1 MRLKSIA
8 EHHRTVNLADY
19 LGKTA
24 GNYDGTNGVTLAIED
39 ALTGASNTTLEIPP
53 GSYLLDETLDIPA
66 AHSRNIILK
75 PLGEVV
81 FLHPYTAV
89 AMQFDCQSLW
99 LSGGTVTPTAIA
111 DEDAYPSA
119 SDQRL
124 TKISAGAGGFS
135 GYLVGDVVH
144 VEEDLADAS
153 GAYCGEYARV
163 IATDSSTYITLGRK
177 LYYGYTTPANI
188 RVRRIASTAP
198 RLTVLPGITF
208 RTSDDETSALASRTY
223 AIQVRAAIDP
233 RISVEFDSVYSTS
246 IRMTGVYMGRVDY
259 RGRNLHVDYTL
270 ATDATGVG
278 VELYGSCYGTR
289 VSADVDRGGNAVIFG
304 VGSSYSG
311 SFSANGAPMDC
322 QIERV
327 RARNMV
333 RAGINCAWAVRP
345 KFHDVQVSAS
355 AETAGSDGAEID
367 FGVNI
372 SAVDPWFGKLVVDGA
387 QSAVGFRDNKGIGGT
402 YVIEELYHRVVAQ
415 PSGVNSPILRTSAA
429 QTVGNVNVEVHSGYS
444 LTPGSYPIE
453 RKSADAYGITAR
465 FRNFTFA
472 NCTALAR
479 SASTRP
485 DKYHIGAGC
494 VYDPGTGEGTREGI
508 IDVTDTNSLDITIDD
523 LTVIKN
529 AASFPNGLLR
539 GVNGLT
545 QATKINRIVCDTGVL
560 LPKSTAD
567 ATTSAHNITRLLPFG
582 EQVYTDAAMAGN
594 LAVTAGYGLLLLDP
608 NGADRTVTL
617 PGPATSSG
625 LKVTVMHTGAAN
637 TLQVAG
643 TINPAA
649 PAAIA
654 AAGAQ
659 TWQSDGTTWYL
670 VG

>member
-1 MRLKSIA
+1 MRLRLIA
-8 EHHRTVNLADY
+8 DHHRVVNVADY
-19 LGKTA
+19 LGTTA
-24 GNYDGTNGVTLAIED
+24 GNYDGSNDVTTLIEA
-39 ALTGASNTTLEIPP
+39 ALVGTGHTTLEIPP
-53 GSYLLDETLDIPA
+53 GTYQVSDLTIPA
-66 AHSRNIILK
+66 AHSRNITLK
-75 PLGEVV
+75 PLGEVI
-81 FLHPYTAV
+81 FLHPYTAA

-99 LSGGTVTPTAIA
+99 LSGGSITPTAIA
-111 DEDAYPSA
+111 DEDGYPSA
-119 SDQRL
+119 TDQRL
-124 TKISAGAGGFS
+124 TTLSAGAGGWA
-135 GYLVGDVVH
+135 GYSVGDVVH
-144 VEEDLADAS
+144 VEEDLLDAS
-153 GAYCGEYARV
+153 GLFYIGEYARV
-163 IATDSSTYITLGRK
+163 IATDSSTYITLNRH
-177 LYYGYTTPANI
+177 LYFGYTTPANI

-198 RLTVLPGITF
+198 KLRILPGIRFDTL
-208 RTSDDETSALASRTY
+208 DDETSALASRTY
-223 AIQVRAAIDP
+223 AVHVKAAIDP
-233 RISVEFDSVYSTS
+233 EIHLEFSSAYSTAV
-246 IRMTGVYMGRVDY
+246 RMAGSYMGRVNAKV
-259 RGRNLHVDYTL
+259 RNLHVDYTL
-270 ATDATGVG
+270 TPDATGVG
-278 VELYGSCYGTR
+278 VELYGSCFGTR
-289 VSADVDRGGNAVIFG
+289 VSVDADRAGNAVIFG
-304 VGSSYSG
+304 SSATYSG

-322 QIERV
+322 QIDRV
-327 RARNMV
+327 RARHMV

-345 KFHDVQVSAS
+345 KFHDVAVSFS
-355 AETAGSDGAEID
+355 AETAGSDGAELD
-367 FGVNI
+367 YGVNI
-372 SAVDPWFGKLVVDGA
+372 SAVNPWFGKLVVDGA

-402 YVIEELYHRVVAQ
+402 CVIESLYHRVKAQ
-415 PSGVNSPILRTSAA
+415 PSGVHSPIFRTSTA

-444 LTPGSYPIE
+444 STPGSYPIE
-453 RKSADAYGITAR
+453 RKSAGAYGISAR

-479 SASTRP
+479 SNNNRP
-485 DKYHIGAGC
+485 DSYHIGAGC
-494 VYDPGTGEGTREGI
+494 VYDPGTGEGTREGVLDI
-508 IDVTDTNSLDITIDD
+508 TDTNSLDITIDD

-567 ATTSAHNITRLLPFG
+567 ATTSAHNITKLLPFG

>member
-8 EHHRTVNLADY
+8 DHHRTVNVADY

-24 GNYDGTNGVTLAIED
+24 GNYDGSNDVTTLIET
-39 ALTGASNTTLEIPP
+39 ALVGTGHTTLEIPP
-53 GSYLLDETLDIPA
+53 GTYQVSDLTIPA
-66 AHSRNIILK
+66 AHSRNITLK
-75 PLGEVV
+75 PLGEAI
-81 FLHPYTAV
+81 FLHPYTAA

-99 LSGGTVTPTAIA
+99 LSGGSITPTAIA
-111 DEDAYPSA
+111 DEDGYPSA
-119 SDQRL
+119 TDQRL
-124 TKISAGAGGFS
+124 TTITMAAS

-144 VEEDLADAS
+144 VEEDLLDAS
-153 GAYCGEYARV
+153 GLFYIGEYARV
-163 IATDSSTYITLGRK
+163 VATDSSTYITLNRH
-177 LYYGYTTPANI
+177 LYFGYTTPANI

-198 RLTVLPGITF
+198 KLRILPGIRFETL
-208 RTSDDETSALASRTY
+208 DDETSALASRTY
-223 AIQVRAAIDP
+223 AVHVKAAIDP
-233 RISVEFDSVYSTS
+233 EIHLEFSSAYSTAV
-246 IRMTGVYMGRVDY
+246 RMAGSYMGRVNAKV
-259 RGRNLHVDYTL
+259 RNLHVDYTL
-270 ATDATGVG
+270 TPDATGVG
-278 VELYGSCYGTR
+278 VELYGSCFGTR
-289 VSADVDRGGNAVIFG
+289 VSVDADRAGNALIFG
-304 VGSSYSG
+304 SSATYSG

-322 QIERV
+322 QIDRV

-333 RAGINCAWAVRP
+333 RSGINCAWAVRP

-355 AETAGSDGAEID
+355 AETAGSDGAELD
-367 FGVNI
+367 YGVNI

-402 YVIEELYHRVVAQ
+402 HIIEQLYHRVNAQ
-415 PSGVNSPILRTSAA
+415 PSGVHSPIFRGSATTG
-429 QTVGNVNVEVHSGYS
+429 QTVGNVVVEVHGGRSS
-444 LTPGSYPIE
+444 TPGSYPIE
-453 RKSADAYGITAR
+453 RKTAETYGITAR

-485 DKYHIGAGC
+485 DSYHIGAGC

-567 ATTSAHNITRLLPFG
+567 ATTSVHNVTRLPPFG

-617 PGPATSSG
+617 PAPATSSG
-625 LKVTVMHTGAAN
+625 LKIIVMHTGAAN

-654 AAGAQ
+654 AGVAQ